1 MSHTEQE
8 QRRAWFRREI
18 LPLEAELRGYIRRL
32 TRDPAATE
40 DLLHDTF
47 ARIIAAESWREI
59 DSPAGFAIRTAR
71 NVVYDGLR
79 RQQVVSIEFV
89 ADVGAFGLVDEQADP
104 EETLVARDELRRLRA
119 IVEALPAQQRRVFT
133 LRKVYGMSP
142 QAIAEKL
149 GLSVS
154 TVEKHLVKAVRA
166 CAEALAREDEPPAAG
181 PKRSVWNRFRDKG
194 GRT

>member
-18 LPLEAELRGYIRRL
+18 LPLEGELRGYIRRL
-32 TRDPAATE
+32 TRDAAATE

-47 ARIIAAESWREI
+47 ARIIAAEGWREI

-154 TVEKHLVKAVRA
+154 TVEKHLVKAVRT
-166 CAEALAREDEPPAAG
+166 CAEALAREDEAPAAG

-194 GRT
+194 AGR

>member
-1 MSHTEQE
+1 MADTEQE

-18 LPLEAELRGYIRRL
+18 LPLEPELRGYIRRL
-32 TRDPAATE
+32 TNDPSATE

-47 ARIIAAESWREI
+47 ARIIAAEGWREI

-89 ADVGAFGLVDEQADP
+89 ADVGSLGLVDETADP
-104 EETLVARDELRRLRA
+104 EQTLVARDELRRLRA

-142 QAIAEKL
+142 QAIAERL

-154 TVEKHLVKAVRA
+154 TVEKHLVKAVRG
-166 CAEALAREDEPPAAG
+166 CADALAREDEPPAAG

>member
-154 TVEKHLVKAVRA
+154 TVEKHLVKAVRT
-166 CAEALAREDEPPAAG
+166 CAEALAREDEPPVAG

>member
-1 MSHTEQE
+1 MADTEQE

-18 LPLEAELRGYIRRL
+18 LPLEPELRGYIRRL
-32 TRDPAATE
+32 TRDNAATE

-47 ARIIAAESWREI
+47 ARIIAAEGWREI

-89 ADVGAFGLVDEQADP
+89 ADVGALGLVDEQADP
-104 EETLVARDELRRLRA
+104 EQTLVARDELRRLRA

-142 QAIAEKL
+142 QAIADKL

-166 CAEALAREDEPPAAG
+166 CAEALAREDDTPAAG

>member
-181 PKRSVWNRFRDKG
+181 PKRSVWNRFRDNG